1 MKLLPIALMFVG
13 AGALA
18 CPADD
23 VKDAQADVKDKAAVE
38 AKAPLRVTTPTKAVA
53 AKKTQQST
61 KVADKSATGAAR
73 KSSL

>member
-18 CPADD
+18 CPAD
-23 VKDAQADVKDKAAVE
+23 DVKDKAAVE